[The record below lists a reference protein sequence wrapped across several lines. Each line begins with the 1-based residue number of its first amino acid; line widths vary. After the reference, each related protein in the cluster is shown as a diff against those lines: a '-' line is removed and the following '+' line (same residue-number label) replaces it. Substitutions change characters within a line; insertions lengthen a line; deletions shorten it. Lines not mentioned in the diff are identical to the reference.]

1 MSTSPMPPFR
11 GLWWGP
17 HLEKPAPELHL
28 QSSLEQEEARTMPG
42 RAVRALGSHSRLLS
56 RGGAPTTRGWKVGQ
70 PRGEEGTWV
79 SGTSS
84 PQPHPMVSTGP
95 RGQMASPRPGPWLSL
110 IQMSYER
117 VEWAA
122 ASGVGGGCKNNCRET
137 PGQWEPR
144 AMGATVVC
152 HTMDLQGTA
161 AGPTAATDT
170 GWPSF
175 QIVSRLCFPMRQP
188 IARAAGQSPD
198 ASLVG

>member
-95 RGQMASPRPGPWLSL
+95 RGQMASSRPGPWLSL

-122 ASGVGGGCKNNCRET
+122 ASGVGGAVKTIAGRPQDNGSHVPWGQQSFVTQWTSRGQQ
-137 PGQWEPR
+137 PGQLLPPTR
-144 AMGATVVC
+144 AGRVFK
-152 HTMDLQGTA
+152 
-161 AGPTAATDT
+161 
-170 GWPSF
+170 SF
-175 QIVSRLCFPMRQP
+175 PGCVFL
-188 IARAAGQSPD
+188 
-198 ASLVG
+198 